1 MANKE
6 KNRNNQQ
13 DKKELVV
20 IGAGPGGYRAAFMAA
35 DLGMEVTLIDKEEKP
50 GGECLYR
57 GCIPTKALLHA
68 VKLKDAATSADPMG
82 ISFSA
87 PDLDVDKMSAWK
99 QGVIDQLTGGLAGL
113 VKGRKIEYLRGTA
126 TFSSDHTIV
135 FEDTSGKTR
144 ELPFEQAIIAT
155 GATPI
160 RLKGLEPDGDRIMGS
175 EAALELKNISG
186 KLLVVGGGY
195 IGLEMA
201 AIYHGLGSEV
211 SIVELTD
218 GFMPGTDRDLVKTFN
233 RSAKAIFNDIFL
245 ETSVKEVKKNKTN
258 LRVTFEGRDDRFSK
272 SYDQILVAVGEQ
284 PDHEKLELENTG
296 VETDEKGF
304 IQVDDR
310 QRTSV
315 SNIYAIGDV
324 AGGPLL
330 AHKAMYEGKVAAEVA
345 SGKDVVN
352 DARVIPGVVYT
363 EPEIAFCGLT
373 ETAAKEEDRAYEK
386 VKFPWAASGRAVAM
400 NEKYGFTK
408 LLVDP
413 ESERILGAGIVGK
426 DAGDLISELALA
438 IEMGATATDLALTIH
453 PHPTLSETIME
464 AAEMYLGTPGHT
476 MNKK

>member
-1 MANKE
+1 MAE
-6 KNRNNQQ
+6 KRQQ
-13 DKKELVV
+13 KDKKELIV

-35 DLGMEVTLIDKEEKP
+35 DLGMDVTLIDKEEKP

-68 VKLKDAATSADPMG
+68 VKLKDAAIAAGPMG
-82 ISFSA
+82 ISFSE
-87 PDLDVDKMSAWK
+87 PDLDVKKMAQWK
-99 QGVIDQLTGGLAGL
+99 QGVIDKLTGGLAGL

-126 TFSSDHTIV
+126 KFSDDSTV
-135 FEDTSGKTR
+135 VLEDPDGKST
-144 ELPFEQAIIAT
+144 ELSFKQAIIAT
-155 GATPI
+155 GATPVK
-160 RLKGLEPDGDRIMGS
+160 LKGLAPDGDRIMGS
-175 EAALELKNISG
+175 EAALELKDVPK

-201 AIYHGLGSEV
+201 HIYHGLGSEV
-211 SIVELTD
+211 SVVELTD
-218 GFMPGTDRDLVKTFN
+218 GFMPGTDRDLVKEYN
-233 RSAKAIFNDIFL
+233 KSAKKIFNDIFL
-245 ETSVKEVKKNKTN
+245 ETNVKEVKKNKTN
-258 LRVTFEGRDDRFSK
+258 LRVTFEGKEGTFSN
-272 SYDQILVAVGEQ
+272 SYDRILVAVGEK
-284 PDHEKLELENTG
+284 PDHGKLDLDKTG
-296 VETDEKGF
+296 IATDDAGF
-304 IQVDDR
+304 IKVDDR

-315 SNIYAIGDV
+315 QHIFAIGDV

-330 AHKAMYEGKVAAEVA
+330 AHKAMYEGKIAAEA
-345 SGKDVVN
+345 AAGKDVVN

-373 ETAAKEEDRAYEK
+373 ENKAKEQGRSYEK

-400 NEKYGFTK
+400 HEKYGFTK
-408 LLVDP
+408 LLIDP

-464 AAEMYLGTPGHT
+464 AAEIYLGTPGHT
-476 MNKK
+476 MNKKR